1 MQQEMRFGMKRIS
14 CFLLNRADGRQN
26 LLGKGD
32 HKPAEQTKEAL
43 RSPAGVMSLDGH
55 THLYDPPG

>member
-1 MQQEMRFGMKRIS
+1 MRFGMKRIS
-14 CFLLNRADGRQN
+14 CFPLYSADGRQD

-43 RSPAGVMSLDGH
+43 RSPAGVMALDGH